1 MGIGLFNYLGW
12 KDSFSGFD
20 IFFLFKLS
28 FFFIEIEKGNDIKL
42 KLDDMNCVIARNEWF
57 FEKLAK
63 YVEFIKE
70 KNLTI

>member
-1 MGIGLFNYLGW
+1 M
-12 KDSFSGFD
+12 
-20 IFFLFKLS
+20 
-28 FFFIEIEKGNDIKL
+28 FFIDIEKGSDIKL